1 MLQQS
6 VEKAA
11 KAILVKLDLI
21 SSEEEL
27 KEKIGHGVSRNM
39 IKLLKYSV
47 TSLILEVLRQFLQL
61 SKNRAKSECISLIP
75 DSLHLIHSLYEGYL
89 SEEEETFNAIERF
102 RKIAFEDA
110 TKEVMEE
117 ANEFIDKYFS
127 YTYMLSGL
135 MPDEVFTNLAHINK
149 CLGKDAEVLKEH
161 LTKKS
166 MELYLRETLGFLTL
180 FHIPFEDAVN
190 KLRYSIENIDESKF
204 IV

>member
-6 VEKAA
+6 IEKAA

-61 SKNRAKSECISLIP
+61 SKNRAKSECISLIL

-180 FHIPFEDAVN
+180 FYIPFEDAVN